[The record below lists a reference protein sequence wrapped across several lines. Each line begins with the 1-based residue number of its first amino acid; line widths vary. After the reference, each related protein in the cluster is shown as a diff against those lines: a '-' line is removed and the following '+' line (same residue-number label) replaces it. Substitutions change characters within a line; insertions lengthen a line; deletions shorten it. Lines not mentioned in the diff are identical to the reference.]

1 MKKMGLRR
9 EGNTPEKG
17 AMRRER
23 VRRRDREDS
32 LEGEEGGAWPK
43 PAGGRSRAAAALNPF

>member
-17 AMRRER
+17 PKGRER
-23 VRRRDREDS
+23 VRRRDRENS
-32 LEGEEGGAWPK
+32 LEGLSLPDV
-43 PAGGRSRAAAALNPF
+43 RF